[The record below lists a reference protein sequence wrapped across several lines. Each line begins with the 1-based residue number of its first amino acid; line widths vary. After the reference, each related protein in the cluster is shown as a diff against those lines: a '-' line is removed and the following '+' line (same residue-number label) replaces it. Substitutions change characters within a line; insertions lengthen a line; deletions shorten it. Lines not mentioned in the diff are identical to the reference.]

1 MKLKTFKV
9 VGVWGFL
16 TKEISFRDHT
26 TFLIGINGSG
36 KTTILKLLDGLL
48 KPNLKNLLFIDFKE
62 ISIIFSGDD
71 SSLDVS
77 KIVCKKYNDRMVI
90 LFHKPY
96 KHIYSEHR
104 VNFDGIE
111 FPTKHIEHSDYERMY
126 YFFQKSEVYGLIKE
140 LPTPVIVGLNRL
152 LTDEEDDEH
161 MPVFHPSMR
170 NSIPL
175 SLVDQNDDIS
185 EALKQVRDLIYDHIR
200 ENARKQSTLADEFK
214 NQVFDEMLTPP
225 QNSDLSH
232 SNSNDYLKVKELKEL
247 LNDKIVVK
255 ETKQLTNKI
264 KEYLS
269 EYQAVIDEFRKADF
283 NKLMDSAGKEQMIL
297 RKMLAFNA
305 QFDKI
310 YRVGRIAINNMK
322 QIENLHAPINRFE
335 KSVNLFFNEG
345 LKEIKVG
352 GSGDLY
358 IINRNLGADINQ
370 SIFDLSSCEKQIIIL
385 IAYLSFKSSSKIFIV
400 DEPEVSLHVS
410 WQEKFVDALMEA
422 SPDNQFVLATH
433 APSIIARSNRRTW
446 CEDLSK

>member
-9 VGVWGFL
+9 VGVWGAL

-36 KTTILKLLDGLL
+36 KTTVLNLLDGLL
-48 KPNLKNLLFIDFKE
+48 KPNLKKLLFVDFKE
-62 ISIIFSGDD
+62 VSLILSDD
-71 SSLDVS
+71 NTSSNIT
-77 KIVCKKYNDRMVI
+77 KIVCKKYDDRMVM
-90 LFHKPY
+90 LFQNQS
-96 KHIYSEHR
+96 KHIYEEHR
-104 VNFDGIE
+104 VNYDGIE
-111 FPTKHIEHSDYERMY
+111 LPTKKIERSDYERLE
-126 YFFQKSEVYGLIKE
+126 YFFQKSEVYSLIKE

-152 LTDEEDDEH
+152 LTDADEDESQ
-161 MPVFHPSMR
+161 PIFHTTVHHSM
-170 NSIPL
+170 SL
-175 SLVDQNDDIS
+175 SLINQNDDIT
-185 EALKQVRDLIYDHIR
+185 EALKNVRDLIYDHIR
-200 ENARKQSTLADEFK
+200 ENARKQSSLADEFK

-225 QNSDLSH
+225 RDSDLSH
-232 SNSNDYLKVKELKEL
+232 SRTNDYHKVTELKEL

-269 EYQAVIDEFRKADF
+269 EYQSVIDAFKKIDF
-283 NKLMDSAGKEQMIL
+283 EKMMSGASKDQIIL

-310 YRVGRIAINNMK
+310 YRVGQIAINNMK

-335 KSVNLFFNEG
+335 RSVNMFFKEG
-345 LKEIKVG
+345 NKEIKVG

-358 IINRNLGADINQ
+358 IINRNLGAETRQN
-370 SIFDLSSCEKQIIIL
+370 IFDLSSGEKQIIIL
-385 IAYLSFKSSSKIFIV
+385 MAYLSFKASSKIFIV

-422 SPDNQFVLATH
+422 SPNNQFVLATH
-433 APSIIARSNRRTW
+433 APSIIAKSVRRTW